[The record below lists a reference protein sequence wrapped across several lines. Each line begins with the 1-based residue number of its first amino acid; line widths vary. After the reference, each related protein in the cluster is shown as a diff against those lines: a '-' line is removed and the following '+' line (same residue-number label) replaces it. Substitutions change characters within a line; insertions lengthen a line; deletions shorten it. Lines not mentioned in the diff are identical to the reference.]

1 MAHRNDVERYR
12 DRAVERRLMEVDVE
26 FISHPGVL
34 VERDG
39 LHIHHRRDGDEVTV
53 TVVSGAEL
61 LALRERLTRFEY
73 VMSAIGGLQSGNID
87 RLSAELS
94 VPRPDLDAIEMVL
107 RDDGLAASAEAYRL
121 LLEAKDAELEP
132 PPCPVCGGEMKRHGG
147 KRPKTFTTRVGPTT
161 VERTYCRCS
170 GCGKGLYPLDA
181 WLGLEGRSLTPGA
194 ERMIMATSAE
204 MGSRCGSRLVAEL
217 SGVAISRSRFD
228 RETRSLGAE
237 VVECERNDVP
247 EASEGPV
254 LSVVAADGTGVP
266 MRKSELA
273 GRAGKQEDGT
283 ASTREAKLLRIC
295 EIGRTPKGKV
305 VTVAGSIT
313 QSSVIDS
320 AEVSGAGSLSDFA
333 ARLWREAVRR
343 GSFLAQEIV
352 LLSDGAKW
360 IENAAK
366 TVFAGMNLTLILDLY
381 HVLEKLQE
389 ALKAMI
395 PDEAERKTAFDRL
408 KALVKDGKAAAVI
421 AELAPF
427 ADRFEAVMEFVR
439 YCRSNLHRMRYD
451 EYRRRGLPVGSG
463 VIEGGC
469 KHIVADRLKK
479 SGSRWSVA
487 GADGIMAIRCCRL
500 NNRTADFFEWRAAA

>member
-1 MAHRNDVERYR
+1 M
-12 DRAVERRLMEVDVE
+12 
-26 FISHPGVL
+26 
-34 VERDG
+34 
-39 LHIHHRRDGDEVTV
+39 
-53 TVVSGAEL
+53 
-61 LALRERLTRFEY
+61 
-73 VMSAIGGLQSGNID
+73 
-87 RLSAELS
+87 
-94 VPRPDLDAIEMVL
+94 
-107 RDDGLAASAEAYRL
+107 
-121 LLEAKDAELEP
+121 
-132 PPCPVCGGEMKRHGG
+132 
-147 KRPKTFTTRVGPTT
+147 
-161 VERTYCRCS
+161 
-170 GCGKGLYPLDA
+170 
-181 WLGLEGRSLTPGA
+181 
-194 ERMIMATSAE
+194 
-204 MGSRCGSRLVAEL
+204 
-217 SGVAISRSRFD
+217 AISRSRFD

-254 LSVVAADGTGVP
+254 LSVVAADGTGGSDAEVGAC
-266 MRKSELA
+266 RACGQA
-273 GRAGKQEDGT
+273 GGT
-283 ASTREAKLLRIC
+283 ARPAPARRKLLRIC

-487 GADGIMAIRCCRL
+487 GGRRHHGHPVLPTEQSDRRLLRMARSRL
-500 NNRTADFFEWRAAA
+500 I